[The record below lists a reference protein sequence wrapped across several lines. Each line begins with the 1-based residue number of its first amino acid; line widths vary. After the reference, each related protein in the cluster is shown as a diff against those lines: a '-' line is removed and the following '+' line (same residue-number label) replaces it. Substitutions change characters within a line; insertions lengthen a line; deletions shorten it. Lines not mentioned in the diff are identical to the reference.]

1 MASSS
6 SSANTGRGNMNGI
19 HSISNQCPWGFEMTK
34 FTYLLARWE
43 ELEDI
48 DQRSKRAAEKKDSGQ
63 MLNPQEDELYNGIQ
77 ENDINIG
84 QVEAEYRKAYKEMI
98 DNAFEKFF
106 ARSRCERCDFSLPRE
121 LVRGHSTESLSD
133 PYPDLQQQM
142 MTEWAPAH
150 WQDMNQRLLDELSKR
165 MDVLLR
171 YWTICPFDLPA

>member
-6 SSANTGRGNMNGI
+6 SSANTGQGNTNGI
-19 HSISNQCPWGFEMTK
+19 HSISNNCPWGFEMTK
-34 FTYLLARWE
+34 FTYFLTRWG

-48 DQRSKRAAEKKDSGQ
+48 DQSSKRAAEKKHSGQ

-84 QVEAEYRKAYKEMI
+84 QVKAEYRKAYKEMI

-106 ARSRCERCDFSLPRE
+106 ARSRCERCDFSLPRDRA
-121 LVRGHSTESLSD
+121 RGHSRESLSD
-133 PYPDLQQQM
+133 PYQDLQQQM
-142 MTEWAPAH
+142 ITEWAPAH